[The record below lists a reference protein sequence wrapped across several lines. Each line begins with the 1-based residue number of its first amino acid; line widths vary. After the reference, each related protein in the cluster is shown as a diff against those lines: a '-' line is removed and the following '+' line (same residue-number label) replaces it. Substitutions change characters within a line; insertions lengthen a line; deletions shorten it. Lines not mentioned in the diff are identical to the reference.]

1 MGKKN
6 KNYILVLILLIGI
19 VIITTIFSKYFNSA
33 TRKEI
38 KLSSNN
44 IETLNLK
51 EEFQNMKKMLI

>member
-38 KLSSNN
+38 KLSSTN

-51 EEFQNMKKMLI
+51 EE